1 MNRTVVT
8 FFSASGVTAKVANL
22 IAETISADL
31 YEITPE
37 QKYTKEDLNWNNP
50 ESRSTIEMKD
60 PASRVAIA
68 GEAIDLAQYDTILVG
83 YPVWWGVAPHI
94 INSFLERADLAG
106 KTVIPFATS
115 GSSDI
120 GDVEAYLGV
129 SVKGAVLQNAKRLP
143 ADADKAAI
151 EAWLN

>member
-1 MNRTVVT
+1 MNKTVVT

-143 ADADKAAI
+143 ADAGKAAI

>member
-1 MNRTVVT
+1 MSKTVVT

-37 QKYTKEDLNWNNP
+37 KKYTKEDLNWNNP

-60 PASRVAIA
+60 PASRVAMA

-83 YPVWWGVAPHI
+83 YPIWWGVAPHI
-94 INSFLERADLAG
+94 INSFLETADLTG

-115 GSSDI
+115 GSGDI
-120 GDVEAYLGV
+120 GDVEAYLGA
-129 SVKGAVLQNAKRLP
+129 SAKGAVLKNAKRLA